1 MEFMITVQIGGE
13 DVVAGK
19 LHTYV
24 RHNVESSTFSYD
36 KDYLTRSDAFALEP
50 GLPLVEGRV
59 SSQGAPLFSA
69 FEDCMPDRWGRGLLL
84 REERRRAKEE
94 SRTMRSLFESDYL
107 AGVSDVSRQG
117 AIRVWREGV
126 ALAPLDEGVPREI
139 ELPRLLALADRAAE
153 DVDADV
159 RDLIAAGSSLGGA
172 RPKASVRDG
181 MGRLCIAKFP
191 KPSDTD
197 DVSAWEYVALQ
208 IARLA
213 GICVPDFRLVR
224 FGGRSILLLDRFD
237 RSQAGRVPY
246 ISGLTAVQGRD
257 GGSYSYL
264 ELVEFIEEHGS
275 SPMHDLHEL
284 WKQMLLTCALGNTDN
299 HLRNYG
305 FLHDGKGWRLSPAF
319 DVNPTQGDFDKSLS
333 TAIDF
338 DVRDADPRAAFD
350 VREYFRLSAEEAR
363 HIASQTANVVAR
375 WKGLARKAGIDSR
388 SVKEMSS
395 CFECGERRLREI
407 VR

>member
-1 MEFMITVQIGGE
+1 MEFMITVQIGG
-13 DVVAGK
+13 
-19 LHTYV
+19 
-24 RHNVESSTFSYD
+24 
-36 KDYLTRSDAFALEP
+36 
-50 GLPLVEGRV
+50 
-59 SSQGAPLFSA
+59 
-69 FEDCMPDRWGRGLLL
+69 
-84 REERRRAKEE
+84 
-94 SRTMRSLFESDYL
+94 
-107 AGVSDVSRQG
+107 
-117 AIRVWREGV
+117 
-126 ALAPLDEGVPREI
+126 
-139 ELPRLLALADRAAE
+139 E

-237 RSQAGRVPY
+237 RSQAGRVPH

-275 SPMHDLHEL
+275 SPMYDLHEL

-395 CFECGERRLREI
+395 CFECGERRLSAQLGRSLQWPTELCAQMSLQSNWMRKRRAALWTTRRRRETCASLQPLRTRCPFGGRASREALLFDHVDNLHPVLDVFARERVI
-407 VR
+407 EVEGDNLILDAYDFCGNGLDISRGGPSDVLSYGKVFSVGDFVGGEVL

>member
-1 MEFMITVQIGGE
+1 MEFMITVQIGG
-13 DVVAGK
+13 
-19 LHTYV
+19 
-24 RHNVESSTFSYD
+24 
-36 KDYLTRSDAFALEP
+36 
-50 GLPLVEGRV
+50 
-59 SSQGAPLFSA
+59 
-69 FEDCMPDRWGRGLLL
+69 
-84 REERRRAKEE
+84 
-94 SRTMRSLFESDYL
+94 
-107 AGVSDVSRQG
+107 
-117 AIRVWREGV
+117 
-126 ALAPLDEGVPREI
+126 
-139 ELPRLLALADRAAE
+139 E

-213 GICVPDFRLVR
+213 CICVPDFRLVR

-275 SPMHDLHEL
+275 SPMYDLHEL

-407 VR
+407 AR